1 MVFAAKSEFECLKA
15 DEASRILSYLA
26 GIPTEAS
33 RTLGFTVIIDMRGS
47 TWGSIKPILKALQV
61 KRKFL
66 LYGGK
71 GLYFMTVSSFAYK

>member
-1 MVFAAKSEFECLKA
+1 MEFAAKSEFECLKT

-61 KRKFL
+61 MDASCKIEFL
-66 LYGGK
+66 
-71 GLYFMTVSSFAYK
+71 VRV